1 MEGMPMMTYWKELI
15 GNLLDEGFHV
25 AIVSGGL
32 QQTARDIAAQFPSE
46 VPWRRRW
53 GGIDRFTAHRFGQ
66 GNDTRLHVF
75 TNGWLLGLPTGDGDH
90 HLADFGRYQVQ
101 MDGKGSVVKMLQRRL
116 GVTKENTASV
126 GDSAGDISMFQQSG
140 LPICFNPWDDRPKK
154 HALHI
159 VEEKHLKH
167 VQDIIFEHYGLS
179 PTV

>member
-1 MEGMPMMTYWKELI
+1 
-15 GNLLDEGFHV
+15 
-25 AIVSGGL
+25 
-32 QQTARDIAAQFPSE
+32 
-46 VPWRRRW
+46 
-53 GGIDRFTAHRFGQ
+53 
-66 GNDTRLHVF
+66 
-75 TNGWLLGLPTGDGDH
+75 
-90 HLADFGRYQVQ
+90 

-159 VEEKHLKH
+159 VEEKHLKR
-167 VQDIIFEHYGLS
+167 VEEIIFEHYGLS